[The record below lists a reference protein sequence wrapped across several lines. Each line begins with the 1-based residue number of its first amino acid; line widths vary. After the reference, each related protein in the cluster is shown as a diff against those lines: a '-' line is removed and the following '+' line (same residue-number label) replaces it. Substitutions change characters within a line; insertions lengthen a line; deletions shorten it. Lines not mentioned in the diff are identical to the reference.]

1 MALVMVATSGDTIFS
16 NSLFVNT
23 ILPFLLVF
31 ALVFAILQKTKILG
45 DGKKQI
51 DAIVALVI
59 GLLVVSFANY
69 TDIIVYLTAFLAVAL
84 VIILVFLLLFG
95 AFFEP
100 GKFEVSNGIKITAG
114 IVALIAVVIAVLY
127 YTGAWSYIKD
137 NYWGNGS
144 GWGTNVIFVVLII
157 AAIAVV
163 LVGKEKKS

>member
-1 MALVMVATSGDTIFS
+1 MVDTSGGTIFS
-16 NSLFVNT
+16 SNIFVFT

-69 TDIIVYLTAFLAVAL
+69 VDVIVQLMAFLAVAL

-95 AFFEP
+95 SMFEP
-100 GKFEVSNGIKITAG
+100 SKFEMAKGLKITFG
-114 IVALIAVVIAVLY
+114 IIIAIAVVIAVLV
-127 YTGAWSYIKD
+127 YTPAWEYLKSNLVGK
-137 NYWGNGS
+137 GGS
-144 GWGTNVIFVVLII
+144 GWLINTIFVVLII

-163 LVGKEKKS
+163 LVGKGEKKS

>member
-1 MALVMVATSGDTIFS
+1 MVDTSGSTIFS
-16 NSLFVNT
+16 NNLFVYT

-69 TDIIVYLTAFLAVAL
+69 VDVIVQLMAFLSVAL
-84 VIILVFLLLFG
+84 VIILVFMLLFG
-95 AFFEP
+95 TLFEP
-100 GKFEVSNGIKITAG
+100 GKFEMAKGLKTTFGIIIA
-114 IVALIAVVIAVLY
+114 IAVIIAILV
-127 YTGAWSYIKD
+127 YTPAWDYLAANLAGS
-137 NYWGNGS
+137 GGS
-144 GWGTNVIFVVLII
+144 GWLINTIFVVLII

-163 LVGKEKKS
+163 LVGKGEKKS